1 MKMIEYVGLPG
12 VGKSTK
18 MSIDFPDYSPKLVP
32 TYLPSLIWFSDL
44 IFFLRLYGLVGY
56 KRVYHSI
63 RLTILISLNKDVLVL
78 DQGLFQ
84 LYLSHCAAS
93 LKKISKD
100 DLNAISK
107 RIERKSL
114 EAEIIVLIPSLS
126 LKAINGRLKRRND
139 NRANGLDLS
148 FYSCFNENLDEF
160 LLWVSTKDS
169 FRVTRIA
176 AVE

>member
-18 MSIDFPDYSPKLVP
+18 MSIDFPDYSPELNK
-32 TYLPSLIWFSDL
+32 TFLPRFIWISDL
-44 IFFLRLYGLVGY
+44 IFFLRLYGLVGL

-63 RLTILISLNKDVLVL
+63 RLTVLISLNKDVLVL

-84 LYLSHCAAS
+84 LYLSHCSAS
-93 LKKISKD
+93 LKKINKD

-107 RIERKSL
+107 RIERNCL
-114 EAEIIVLIPSLS
+114 EAEIMVLIPNLS
-126 LKAINGRLKRRND
+126 FKAINARLKRRND

-148 FYSCFNENLDEF
+148 FYTCFKENLDEF
-160 LLWVSTKDS
+160 LLWVSTKKLYRETKID
-169 FRVTRIA
+169 V
-176 AVE
+176 VE

>member
-18 MSIDFPDYSPKLVP
+18 MSTEFPDYSPALCKMF
-32 TYLPSLIWFSDL
+32 LPSLIWISDL

-93 LKKISKD
+93 LKKINKD

-107 RIERKSL
+107 RIER
-114 EAEIIVLIPSLS
+114 ECVETEIVILDPSLS
-126 LKAINGRLKRRND
+126 LKSINDRLKRRND
-139 NRANGLDLS
+139 NRANGLDLG
-148 FYSCFNENLDEF
+148 FYTCFNENLEVF
-160 LLWVSTKDS
+160 LVWISTKKL
-169 FRVTRIA
+169 FYERRIDI
-176 AVE
+176 VE